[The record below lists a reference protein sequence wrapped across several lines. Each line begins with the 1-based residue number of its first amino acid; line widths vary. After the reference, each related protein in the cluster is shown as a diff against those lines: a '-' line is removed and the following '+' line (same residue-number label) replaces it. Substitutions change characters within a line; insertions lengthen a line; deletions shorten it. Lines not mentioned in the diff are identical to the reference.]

1 MAVNVNYQVPG
12 IPGFTVGTTPPT
24 QAQMANLSM
33 VLAQVTFLDGDL
45 LGTVTHNL
53 QIPSQALLNSG
64 IPLLALYPISLGTTP
79 QPILGSLA
87 SSNTLVLSKA
97 SVIGSN
103 GTYQVTI
110 LRPNTVIE

>member
-1 MAVNVNYQVPG
+1 MAVTVNYQVPG

-33 VLAQVTFLDGDL
+33 VLAQVTFADGDL
-45 LGTVTHNL
+45 LGTVTHNM
-53 QIPSQALLNSG
+53 QIPTQAALNTG
-64 IPLLALYPISLGTTP
+64 TPLLAIYPLSLGTTP

-87 SSNTLVLSKA
+87 SSNTVVLSKG
-97 SVIGSN
+97 SVVGSN

-110 LRPNTVIE
+110 LKPNTVIE

>member
-1 MAVNVNYQVPG
+1 MAVIVNYNVPG

-45 LGTVTHNL
+45 LGTVTHNM
-53 QIPSQALLNSG
+53 QIPQAKLNSG
-64 IPLLALYPISLGTTP
+64 IPVVFVYPITVGTTP

-87 SSNTLVLSKA
+87 SSNTIVLSKG

-110 LRPNTVIE
+110 LEPSTLIQ